1 MIILTFQLIKHNMAK
16 IILKTN
22 LANNNLITSNVTV
35 DAVQGKTPSDA
46 EVTIRPVQ
54 GYTIDTSQVS
64 HGLLPSLVKNISFS
78 ASTGGAIKAKVSFNV
93 LNSAVPLIG
102 VNLPLSIKTTKQT
115 NSFKLTEKT
124 SISSNVFVDQT
135 ISLQKDSALNNENV
149 YIVEGEPGS
158 TINIMT
164 KTFTVPDGYYFF
176 KPPSYNISGDRSR
189 YKVLIN
195 ETTNAKKQ
203 LVSKTFNIS
212 YTFASSVINSALQP
226 VISFSATS
234 KKEPELIKDK
244 PVKTRKD
251 GKIYSINV
259 SKGLSKTGG
268 VKRISIKGV
277 PGTYFKV
284 LAQHSDG
291 SLYDFKTG
299 SATGGNFIE
308 GIIPRARK
316 GMPFGEYT
324 KAIKVGSVSASDNFN
339 VKLSTEAEIDHK
351 KLAEYLV
358 DKTKQREG
366 IFESSEGI
374 EKNCSLTITLK
385 NGGPVDT
392 SETPDGHPGVF
403 NVIRPVKFRED
414 TGSLSIYSFKGINFI
429 YNSTRDA
436 SHVIGDGLYKDSIF
450 DYMED
455 NPFKMESGKNSAYI
469 FLISAGSDLDNPD
482 KGIQI
487 NRAPKFAKEGYKR
500 WDFTTYAGF
509 GGAYD
514 KKQNVA
520 GETILSDFG
529 TSIRHTGTSDTSDGT
544 DIDYDTNDWNIKDIK
559 ISVRGL
565 EFINTKENTTT
576 DGAIYKYVLLTIENI
591 EGKFGKDDLTI
602 ELNLKNFL
610 STITY

>member
-1 MIILTFQLIKHNMAK
+1 MIILIFQLIKHNMAK
-16 IILKTN
+16 IILRTN

-124 SISSNVFVDQT
+124 SVSSNVFVDQT
-135 ISLQKDSALNNENV
+135 VSLQKDSALNNENV

-212 YTFASSVINSALQP
+212 YTFASSVINSALRP

-244 PVKTRKD
+244 PVKTRRD

-259 SKGLSKTGG
+259 SKGLSKAGG

-308 GIIPRARK
+308 GIIPKPKK
-316 GMPFGEYT
+316 GMPFGEYI
-324 KAIKVGSVSASDNFN
+324 KAIKVDSVSASDNFN

-366 IFESSEGI
+366 IFESNEGI
-374 EKNCSLTITLK
+374 EKNCSLTIALK

-392 SETPDGHPGVF
+392 SETPDGHPGIF
-403 NVIRPVKFRED
+403 NIFRPAGPGETTEGHVYFGIKFKH
-414 TGSLSIYSFKGINFI
+414 KG
-429 YNSTRDA
+429 T
-436 SHVIGDGLYKDSIF
+436 HVIGDGVYKDSIF

-455 NPFKMESGKNSAYI
+455 NPFKMESGKNSAYT
-469 FLISAGSDLDNPD
+469 FLISAGSLDNPD

-487 NRAPKFAKEGYKR
+487 NRAPRFAKEGYKR

-529 TSIRHTGTSDTSDGT
+529 TSIRHTITSDTSDGT
-544 DIDYDTNDWNIKDIK
+544 DIDYDTNDWRINDIS

-565 EFINTKENTTT
+565 EFINTKENTTS
-576 DGAIYKYVLLTIENI
+576 DGAVYKFVLLTIENI
-591 EGKFGKDDLTI
+591 EGTFGKDDLTI

>member
-1 MIILTFQLIKHNMAK
+1 MAK
-16 IILKTN
+16 IILRTN

-35 DAVQGKTPSDA
+35 DAAQGETPSDA

-115 NSFKLTEKT
+115 NSFKLTEKI
-124 SISSNVFVDQT
+124 SVSSNVFVDQT

-212 YTFASSVINSALQP
+212 YTFASSVINSALRP

-234 KKEPELIKDK
+234 KKELELIKDK

-259 SKGLSKTGG
+259 SKGLSKAGG

-308 GIIPRARK
+308 GIIPKAKK
-316 GMPFGEYT
+316 GMPFGEYI
-324 KAIKVGSVSASDNFN
+324 KAIKVDSVSASDNFN

-366 IFESSEGI
+366 IFESNEGI
-374 EKNCSLTITLK
+374 EKNCSLTINLK
-385 NGGPVDT
+385 NGGAIDT
-392 SETPDGHPGVF
+392 SQTPDGHPGLF
-403 NVIRPVKFRED
+403 NIFRPIKFRED
-414 TGSLSIYSFKGINFI
+414 IGDSNIYTYFGVNFI
-429 YNSTRDA
+429 TNINQGV

-455 NPFKMESGKNSAYI
+455 NPFKMESGKNSAYT
-469 FLISAGSDLDNPD
+469 FLISAGDLDNPT

-487 NRAPKFAKEGYKR
+487 NRAPRFAKEGYKR

-514 KKQNVA
+514 KKRNVA

-529 TSIRHTGTSDTSDGT
+529 TSIRHRGATDGTSDSSDGT

-565 EFINTKENTTT
+565 EFVNAKDNTTS
-576 DGAIYKYVLLTIENI
+576 DGAIYKFVLLTIENI
-591 EGKFGKDDLTI
+591 EGTFGKDDLTI